1 VKHRGGERAARR
13 EAGGGHRR
21 GRRQKRRLAYDDAL
35 LSWEVFVVAVAVA
48 VWDPGAQPR
57 DDGLQRGRILRC
69 DDDGATRDSGESMR
83 AALKAIGGTRRMGG
97 GWTTSTPSATRVVG
111 TLGGAE
117 KIPRTRVGGRP
128 GLGTVSRRSDVA
140 DAGDVPRGWRPSR
153 RAAGS
158 TRRPQH
164 RGPRRARL
172 NAADGEN
179 TSKRITRT
187 REGCPQEKRKKDVRG
202 APACRVTSR
211 RVAEANTRRRDAG
224 ASRRQLRDERRAVL
238 RVHGGRLLRHKRFTA
253 GARSGGVDESF
264 SRVIRMPTRALTTPN
279 TAKTP
284 T

>member
-1 VKHRGGERAARR
+1 MDDVDAIRHARR
-13 EAGGGHRR
+13 RH
-21 GRRQKRRLAYDDAL
+21 
-35 LSWEVFVVAVAVA
+35 
-48 VWDPGAQPR
+48 
-57 DDGLQRGRILRC
+57 
-69 DDDGATRDSGESMR
+69 
-83 AALKAIGGTRRMGG
+83 
-97 GWTTSTPSATRVVG
+97 
-111 TLGGAE
+111 
-117 KIPRTRVGGRP
+117 
-128 GLGTVSRRSDVA
+128 SRRSREDPADAGRRSTGTRDRIAARDVA